1 MPVLRQSFFRQGRFD
16 NPFAKSYRRQAF
28 QVSHLS
34 QGIFPPISSHTPRA
48 WNSRRVEVVSMSAL
62 FPWLYRQ
69 SPTTFS
75 FQECPFRTRTDA
87 RCLSHGWLNK
97 MTFIIL
103 LRSNPTYKR
112 DTATLKQDWKSFQSM
127 KRQENHMMRILVA
140 VWITT
145 AYQYDWSDKVG
156 QTKLWNDV

>member
-48 WNSRRVEVVSMSAL
+48 WNARRVEVVSMSAL

-75 FQECPFRTRTDA
+75 FQECPFRTCTDA
-87 RCLSHGWLNK
+87 RCLSHGWLNE

-103 LRSNPTYKR
+103 IRSNPAKKGHSLTQTRLK
-112 DTATLKQDWKSFQSM
+112 TLPICKAARKSYD
-127 KRQENHMMRILVA
+127 ENIGGCLDDRCLSIWLK
-140 VWITT
+140 W
-145 AYQYDWSDKVG
+145 
-156 QTKLWNDV
+156 